1 MGKAARPTL
10 RLRNTSVSQQ
20 FDGVLPRIRGRH
32 AALELQDLG
41 NLVTNGEQRVE
52 RGHGLLENHGDVAAA
67 HLAQLCLVHAQQIRV
82 FKDCFATHP
91 SASGQTQQA

>member
-1 MGKAARPTL
+1 MRKTARPSL
-10 RLRNTSVSQQ
+10 WFRNAGIGQQ
-20 FDGVLPRIRGRH
+20 FDGVLPSFFDSH

-52 RGHGLLENHGDVAAA
+52 RGHGLLEDHGDVAAA
-67 HLAQLCLVHAQQIRV
+67 HFAQLRLVHAQQICI
-82 FKDCFATHP
+82 FKDSFAAHP